1 MSLLSCVFIKTNKH
15 RKHCLFVLKLEITLN
30 YIKLQEIS
38 EEYLVFTDFGQL
50 KQENIARYQSWK
62 DKD

>member
-38 EEYLVFTDFGQL
+38 EEYLVFTDFG
-50 KQENIARYQSWK
+50 
-62 DKD
+62 